1 MRGEE
6 RQSGRGDPLDA
17 PGLTQARR
25 ADREELLLD
34 FVGEPGEAPIVE
46 IGRQDRQIVAA
57 IARDVLG
64 LAIEINRVFRVGLK
78 PRNKM
83 SRNIGKLRP
92 DVRKMSNRELALAPR
107 ARRPSG
113 APRRD

>member
-6 RQSGRGDPLDA
+6 RQSRRGDALDA
-17 PGLTQARR
+17 AGLTQARR

-34 FVGEPGEAPIVE
+34 FVGEPREAAIVE
-46 IGRQDRQIVAA
+46 VGRQDRRIVAA

-64 LAIEINRVFRVGLK
+64 LAIKINRVFRVGFE
-78 PRNKM
+78 PGNKM
-83 SRNIGKLRP
+83 SGNIGQVVARCAQ
-92 DVRKMSNRELALAPR
+92 DERSGTGIAPR

-113 APRRD
+113 GPRRD